1 MDTLRQQYLF
11 CPQKHKDTYLLFAL
25 NDLAGCTAIM
35 FTRTCDSTRKLAL
48 MLRNLGFGAVPIHGQ
63 MTQPKR
69 LASLN
74 KFKAGEECADRLP
87 VGWFRF

>member
-1 MDTLRQQYLF
+1 MEVATKYSTVDTLRQQFLF
-11 CPQKHKDTYLLFAL
+11 VPQKFKDTYLLFVL
-25 NDLAGCTAIM
+25 NELSGSTAIM
-35 FTRTCDSTRKLAL
+35 FTRTCDATRKLAL

-74 KFKAGEECADRLP
+74 KFKAGAC
-87 VGWFRF
+87 F